1 MGRQGIASETSRMRH
16 FAGVL
21 LGASILGALDW
32 FGPDPPPSAL
42 LMGAAGYGGWWV
54 RRYRCSKRAWR
65 DCGKR
70 PG

>member
-1 MGRQGIASETSRMRH
+1 MSRQGIASETSKMRH
-16 FAGVL
+16 FAGVI

-54 RRYRCSKRAWR
+54 RRFTESRRR
-65 DCGKR
+65 R
-70 PG
+70 RVR